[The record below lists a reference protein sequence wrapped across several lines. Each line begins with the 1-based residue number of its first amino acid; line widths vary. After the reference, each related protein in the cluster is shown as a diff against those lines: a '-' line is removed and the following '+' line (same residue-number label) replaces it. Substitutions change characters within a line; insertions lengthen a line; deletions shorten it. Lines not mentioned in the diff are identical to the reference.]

1 MVGFGQFG
9 IQAHNRGSAIL
20 LLHDLVM
27 QCARRYAEQTSIE
40 CHKLFDV
47 NFSCTAL
54 RPAFWLRFSPCG
66 SQAYHISLMYK
77 SMSFFPARFFEY
89 IKLLAGL
96 ICRFMFLA

>member
-9 IQAHNRGSAIL
+9 IHAHIRGSAIL

-27 QCARRYAEQTSIE
+27 QWAQRYAEQTSIE

-54 RPAFWLRFSPCG
+54 WPAFWLRLSPRFPRLVG
-66 SQAYHISLMYK
+66 SRRFIIYSCINQSL
-77 SMSFFPARFFEY
+77 FFPLDF
-89 IKLLAGL
+89 
-96 ICRFMFLA
+96 